1 MGKPKIRQ
9 GNYPKLNPTTYGRK
23 KLAQESSE
31 QPETVVTTRAVTSVP
46 KLIGGSTASELRAM
60 SRATFAQALPALLQR
75 APNMSDSDLARL
87 ADLAGKYGL
96 GEAKVIAPEEF
107 ITACAELLGAD
118 PRIPMEAVTDFV
130 KALRDRLQGM
140 G

>member
-1 MGKPKIRQ
+1 
-9 GNYPKLNPTTYGRK
+9 
-23 KLAQESSE
+23 
-31 QPETVVTTRAVTSVP
+31 
-46 KLIGGSTASELRAM
+46 
-60 SRATFAQALPALLQR
+60 
-75 APNMSDSDLARL
+75 MSDSDLARL

-118 PRIPMEAVTDFV
+118 PRIPMDAVTDFV